1 MGSQEASVRAS
12 FRAFPHIP
20 ELSAGFW
27 ELEEREREVARDVYE
42 KESAFMVNA
51 FFLEK
56 LLKSFSGERI
66 ELNWT
71 HDTAAITLSEG
82 KQKALIMPVQKR
94 K

>member
-12 FRAFPHIP
+12 FRAFPQNP

-27 ELEEREREVARDVYE
+27 ELKEFDQEAAKEAYR
-42 KESAFMVNA
+42 KESAFLVNA

-66 ELNWT
+66 ELRWT
-71 HDTAAITLSEG
+71 HSIAPITLSEG
-82 KQKALIMPVQKR
+82 KERALLMPVQKR
-94 K
+94 E